1 MHFTTNRIMLKYPQ
15 ERRVLRYRSNTY
27 NDTNK
32 TNELLIRKINT
43 TLFLFWR
50 FLCQNAPQT
59 FLVFTTFQKGDFYIY
74 FINKNNIHSTHDF

>member
-1 MHFTTNRIMLKYPQ
+1 MHFPTNRIMLKYPQ

-43 TLFLFWR
+43 TLFYLGAFYVKMLPRPSLFSPL
-50 FLCQNAPQT
+50 FKKEI
-59 FLVFTTFQKGDFYIY
+59 FVFI
-74 FINKNNIHSTHDF
+74 S